1 MEKLK
6 QQELEAKLNAK
17 GPLKPKTNGDEFV
30 SKVDDLLMIDGKL
43 FDGENNGQTT
53 VPPLDYDRVD

>member
-1 MEKLK
+1 MSKSFGDDFFPCLK
-6 QQELEAKLNAK
+6 EILQ
-17 GPLKPKTNGDEFV
+17 TNGDEFV

-53 VPPLDYDRVD
+53 VPQLDYDRVD